1 MWIDKDDK
9 DSSSVFADIL
19 ANLDLKNLAVVFDDD
34 DVLDKIP
41 QGIAA
46 AVFEFLYTL
55 KEGRKNVERKSTI

>member
-19 ANLDLKNLAVVFDDD
+19 ANLDLKNLAVAVFDDD

-41 QGIAA
+41 QGIVA

-55 KEGRKNVERKSTI
+55 KRRRIRE